1 MEGEL
6 GENPGEK
13 RVGGIREAGEKRPGD
28 TGILKVAGKERNW
41 KTFATLRNSECVI
54 LKAKKVENHGREG
67 EVQIP
72 VSLPPPG
79 PAHPRIRLFSDCI
92 FGWTKI
98 IPYLLIT
105 FTF

>member
-41 KTFATLRNSECVI
+41 KTFATLRNNECVI

-67 EVQIP
+67 GREGGGSSDP
-72 VSLPPPG
+72 CFPPTSR
-79 PAHPRIRLFSDCI
+79 PRPS
-92 FGWTKI
+92 T
-98 IPYLLIT
+98 Y
-105 FTF
+105 